1 MKNKAFKD
9 MSVQEKRKKLRTV
22 LYARTGCLLR
32 EEELDAIIR
41 HTRLYKQYSIR
52 VFHNSRNMLD
62 SILASGSYKA
72 RFLVGNEEVKREGL
86 EGHLAAADDENKV
99 ISMIAKCSDGERRF
113 IFIYIPRGRK
123 EAFHS
128 EHKTE
133 KAVARL

>member
-22 LYARTGCLLR
+22 LCARTGCLLW

-62 SILASGSYKA
+62 SILASASYKA
-72 RFLVGNEEVKREGL
+72 RFLVGNEEVKRESL

-128 EHKTE
+128 EHQTE

>member
-9 MSVQEKRKKLRTV
+9 MPIPERREKLRTV
-22 LYARTGCLLR
+22 LCARTGCLLR

-41 HTRLYKQYSIR
+41 HTRLYKQYSIL
-52 VFHNSRNMLD
+52 VYHNTRDMLE
-62 SILASGSYKA
+62 SIAASASYKA
-72 RFLVGNEEVKREGL
+72 RFIVGSEAVKREGL
-86 EGHLAAADDENKV
+86 EDQLAVADNENKA
-99 ISMIAKCSDGERRF
+99 ISMISKSSDSERRF

>member
-9 MSVQEKRKKLRTV
+9 MPIPERREKLRTV
-22 LYARTGCLLR
+22 LCARTGCLLR

-41 HTRLYKQYSIR
+41 HTRLYKQYSIL
-52 VFHNSRNMLD
+52 VYHNSRDMLD
-62 SILASGSYKA
+62 SIVANASYKA
-72 RFLVGNEEVKREGL
+72 QFLAGSEAVKRGGL
-86 EGHLAAADDENKV
+86 EDQLAAADSENKA
-99 ISMIAKCSDGERRF
+99 ISMIAKCMDSERRF

>member
-22 LYARTGCLLR
+22 LCARTGCLLR

-41 HTRLYKQYSIR
+41 HTRLYKQYSIL
-52 VFHNSRNMLD
+52 VYHNTRDMLD
-62 SILASGSYKA
+62 SIIASGSYKA

>member
-41 HTRLYKQYSIR
+41 HTRLYKQYSIL
-52 VFHNSRNMLD
+52 VYHNTRDMLD
-62 SILASGSYKA
+62 SIIASGSYKA

>member
-86 EGHLAAADDENKV
+86 EGHLAAADNENKV

>member
-1 MKNKAFKD
+1 MKNKVFKD
-9 MSVQEKRKKLRTV
+9 MSVQEKREKLRTV
-22 LYARTGCLLR
+22 LCARTGCLLR

-41 HTRLYKQYSIR
+41 HTRLYKQYSIL
-52 VFHNSRNMLD
+52 VYHNSRDMLD
-62 SILASGSYKA
+62 SIAANASYKA
-72 RFLVGNEEVKREGL
+72 YFLVGSEAVKRGGL
-86 EGHLAAADDENKV
+86 EDQLVAADSENKA
-99 ISMIAKCSDGERRF
+99 ISMIAKCMDSERRF

>member
-1 MKNKAFKD
+1 MKNKVFKD
-9 MSVQEKRKKLRTV
+9 MSVQEKREKLRTV
-22 LYARTGCLLR
+22 LCARTGCLLW

-41 HTRLYKQYSIR
+41 HTRLYKQYSIL
-52 VFHNSRNMLD
+52 VYHNSRDMLD
-62 SILASGSYKA
+62 SIVANASYKA
-72 RFLVGNEEVKREGL
+72 QFLAGSEAVKKGGL
-86 EGHLAAADDENKV
+86 EDQLAAADSENKA
-99 ISMIAKCSDGERRF
+99 ISMIAKCMDSERRF

>member
-9 MSVQEKRKKLRTV
+9 MLVQEKRKKLRTV

-41 HTRLYKQYSIR
+41 HTRLYKQYSIL
-52 VFHNSRNMLD
+52 VYHNTRDMLD
-62 SILASGSYKA
+62 SIIASGSYKA

>member
-9 MSVQEKRKKLRTV
+9 MSVQAKREKLRTV
-22 LYARTGCLLR
+22 LYARTDCLLR

-41 HTRLYKQYSIR
+41 HARLYKQYSIR

-72 RFLVGNEEVKREGL
+72 CFLVGNEEVKREGL

>member
-1 MKNKAFKD
+1 MKNKVFKD
-9 MSVQEKRKKLRTV
+9 MSVQEKREKLRTV
-22 LYARTGCLLR
+22 LCARTGCLLR

-41 HTRLYKQYSIR
+41 HTRLYKQYSIL
-52 VFHNSRNMLD
+52 VYHNSRDMLE
-62 SILASGSYKA
+62 SIVESASDKA
-72 RFLVGNEEVKREGL
+72 YFLVGSEAVKRGGL
-86 EGHLAAADDENKV
+86 EDQLVAADSENKA
-99 ISMIAKCSDGERRF
+99 ISMIAKCMDSERRF